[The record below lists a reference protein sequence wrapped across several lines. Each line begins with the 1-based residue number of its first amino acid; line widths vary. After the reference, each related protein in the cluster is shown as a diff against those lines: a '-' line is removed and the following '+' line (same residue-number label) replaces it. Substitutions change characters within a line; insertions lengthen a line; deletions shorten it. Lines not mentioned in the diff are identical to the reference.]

1 MVVKQG
7 YTQTDIGIFP
17 EDWHIYRYADIGQ
30 VIDGDR
36 GHHYPSKDELKND
49 GFCLFLNAGNV
60 TRFGFRFDH
69 CEFISRTKNNALSK
83 GKLARNDI
91 VLTTRGTLGNFAVYL
106 DDIKFEHIRINSGM
120 VILRN
125 RSESNSIRF
134 QYEMLRSHVLR
145 HQIERIS
152 FGSAQPQ
159 LTVGGI
165 NDLLI
170 PLPRTL
176 AEQETIAGA
185 LSDADAWI
193 ESLEQLIGK
202 KRQIKQG
209 AMQELL
215 TGKRRLPGFSGQW
228 ETKRLGDIALLRNGY
243 PFKSDTYAVLGSFKV
258 VTIAIVQVGRMEMAE
273 CNSLEILPRD
283 LQVHHQLSVG
293 DLLISMTGNVGRVCR
308 VSHPN
313 CLLNQRVGLVV
324 PLSTSVEF
332 LYNLLSQR
340 FFLAAMARKAKGGAQ
355 GNLSKGDILEFE
367 ITIPNSLN
375 EQQSI
380 ATVLSD
386 MDTEIE
392 SLESKLGKARE
403 IKQGMM
409 QELLTGKIR
418 LV

>member
-228 ETKRLGDIALLRNGY
+228 EKKRLGDVANVKTGSKNNEDKVEDGEF
-243 PFKSDTYAVLGSFKV
+243 PFFVRSDTVERINTFSHDCE
-258 VTIAIVQVGRMEMAE
+258 AILVPGEGRIGDIFHYI
-273 CNSLEILPRD
+273 SGRFD
-283 LQVHHQLSVG
+283 VH
-293 DLLISMTGNVGRVCR
+293 
-308 VSHPN
+308 
-313 CLLNQRVGLVV
+313 QRVYAI
-324 PLSTSVEF
+324 TRFVETVSPRF
-332 LYNLLSQR
+332 LYFYLKKS
-340 FFLAAMARKAKGGAQ
+340 FGVWAMQNTVKATVDS
-355 GNLSKGDILEFE
+355 LRLPTFTCFE
-367 ITIPNSLN
+367 MKLPSSLQ
-375 EQQSI
+375 EQTAI

-386 MDTEIE
+386 MDTEIG
-392 SLESKLGKARE
+392 SLESKLAKARE

>member
-1 MVVKQG
+1 MVVKKG
-7 YTQTDIGIFP
+7 YKQTDIGIFP

-193 ESLEQLIGK
+193 ESLEQLIAK

-258 VTIAIVQVGRMEMAE
+258 VTIANVQDGRMEMAE